1 MKKKPSKAEIL
12 KIISKILKMSPQKI
26 EKIDDYTKMENWDSL
41 AQLDIISA
49 IDKKLNGRI
58 GKIKNIAEIKSVKK
72 IIFLLKKKSLITYK
86 RNSVEHLLL
95 IIKLFFN

>member
-1 MKKKPSKAEIL
+1 MKKKPSKVDIL

-49 IDKKLNGRI
+49 IDKKLNGKI

-72 IIFLLKKKSLITYK
+72 IISLLKKKSLIA
-86 RNSVEHLLL
+86 
-95 IIKLFFN
+95 

>member
-1 MKKKPSKAEIL
+1 MKKKPSKADIL

-26 EKIDDYTKMENWDSL
+26 EKIDDYTKMESWDSL

-72 IIFLLKKKSLITYK
+72 IIFLLKKKSLIT
-86 RNSVEHLLL
+86 
-95 IIKLFFN
+95 

>member
-1 MKKKPSKAEIL
+1 MKKKPSKVDIL

-72 IIFLLKKKSLITYK
+72 IISLLKKKSLIT
-86 RNSVEHLLL
+86 
-95 IIKLFFN
+95 

>member
-1 MKKKPSKAEIL
+1 MKKKPSKADIL

-49 IDKKLNGRI
+49 IDKKLNGSI

-72 IIFLLKKKSLITYK
+72 IISLLKKKSLIT
-86 RNSVEHLLL
+86 
-95 IIKLFFN
+95 

>member
-26 EKIDDYTKMENWDSL
+26 EKIDDYTKMESWDSL

-72 IIFLLKKKSLITYK
+72 IISLLKKKSLIA
-86 RNSVEHLLL
+86 
-95 IIKLFFN
+95 

>member
-1 MKKKPSKAEIL
+1 MKKKPSKADIL

-26 EKIDDYTKMENWDSL
+26 EKIDDYTKIESWDSL

-72 IIFLLKKKSLITYK
+72 IISLLKKKSLIT
-86 RNSVEHLLL
+86 
-95 IIKLFFN
+95 

>member
-1 MKKKPSKAEIL
+1 MKKKPSKVDIL
-12 KIISKILKMSPQKI
+12 KIISKILKISPQKI
-26 EKIDDYTKMENWDSL
+26 EKIDDYTKMESWDSL

-72 IIFLLKKKSLITYK
+72 IISLLKKKSLID
-86 RNSVEHLLL
+86 
-95 IIKLFFN
+95 

>member
-1 MKKKPSKAEIL
+1 MKKKPSKADIL
-12 KIISKILKMSPQKI
+12 KIISKIIKMSPQKI

-72 IIFLLKKKSLITYK
+72 IISLLKKKSLIT
-86 RNSVEHLLL
+86 
-95 IIKLFFN
+95 

>member
-1 MKKKPSKAEIL
+1 MKKKPSKADIL

-58 GKIKNIAEIKSVKK
+58 GKIKNVAEIKSVKK
-72 IIFLLKKKSLITYK
+72 IISLLKKKSLIT
-86 RNSVEHLLL
+86 
-95 IIKLFFN
+95 

>member
-1 MKKKPSKAEIL
+1 MKKKPSKADIL
-12 KIISKILKMSPQKI
+12 KIISKILKMNPQKI
-26 EKIDDYTKMENWDSL
+26 EKIDDYTKMESWDSL

-72 IIFLLKKKSLITYK
+72 IISLLKKKSLIA
-86 RNSVEHLLL
+86 
-95 IIKLFFN
+95 

>member
-1 MKKKPSKAEIL
+1 MKKKPSKADIL
-12 KIISKILKMSPQKI
+12 KIISKILKMSPEKI
-26 EKIDDYTKMENWDSL
+26 EKIDDYTKMESWDSL

-72 IIFLLKKKSLITYK
+72 IISLLKKKSLIA
-86 RNSVEHLLL
+86 
-95 IIKLFFN
+95 

>member
-1 MKKKPSKAEIL
+1 MKKKPSKADIL

-72 IIFLLKKKSLITYK
+72 IIFLLKKKSLIT
-86 RNSVEHLLL
+86 
-95 IIKLFFN
+95 

>member
-1 MKKKPSKAEIL
+1 MKKKPSKADIL

-26 EKIDDYTKMENWDSL
+26 EKIDDYTKMESWDSL

-58 GKIKNIAEIKSVKK
+58 GKIKKNR
-72 IIFLLKKKSLITYK
+72 FLLKIFITLIRFLLREFSLQYST
-86 RNSVEHLLL
+86 
-95 IIKLFFN
+95 

>member
-1 MKKKPSKAEIL
+1 MKKKPSKADIL

-26 EKIDDYTKMENWDSL
+26 EKIDDYTKMESWDSL

-72 IIFLLKKKSLITYK
+72 IISLLKKKISYCLMHERKKFIITGY
-86 RNSVEHLLL
+86 LD
-95 IIKLFFN
+95 IQ

>member
-1 MKKKPSKAEIL
+1 MKKKPSKADIL

-26 EKIDDYTKMENWDSL
+26 EKIDDYTKMESWDSL

-49 IDKKLNGRI
+49 IDKKLIGRI

-72 IIFLLKKKSLITYK
+72 IISLLKKKSLIT
-86 RNSVEHLLL
+86 
-95 IIKLFFN
+95 

>member
-1 MKKKPSKAEIL
+1 MFMKKKPSKADIL

-26 EKIDDYTKMENWDSL
+26 EKIDDYTKMESWDSL

-72 IIFLLKKKSLITYK
+72 IISLLKKKSLIT
-86 RNSVEHLLL
+86 
-95 IIKLFFN
+95 

>member
-1 MKKKPSKAEIL
+1 MKKKPSKADIL

-26 EKIDDYTKMENWDSL
+26 EKIDDYTKMESWDSL

-72 IIFLLKKKSLITYK
+72 IISLLKKKSLID
-86 RNSVEHLLL
+86 
-95 IIKLFFN
+95 

>member
-1 MKKKPSKAEIL
+1 MKNKTSKADIL

-26 EKIDDYTKMENWDSL
+26 EKIDDYTKMESWDSL

-72 IIFLLKKKSLITYK
+72 IISLLKKKSLIA
-86 RNSVEHLLL
+86 
-95 IIKLFFN
+95 